1 MSSSAQN
8 TPNPVSNKTI
18 FGVLR
23 LLPLPGS
30 SLWSGD
36 MDKVIARAEQEAL
49 ALVSGGVT
57 AILIENTGNE
67 PYTSQSLHPS
77 GLLAMA
83 HIYEHLKT
91 LCHVPFGVTVYPND
105 VESAVS
111 LASQLNA
118 DWIRIPV
125 LTGARI
131 TNEGIVEGCLHGLLE
146 AEKSLAIGSNSVTR
160 PYKLL
165 IDVSRH
171 HLMVEAQGA
180 PVTDE
185 SLMKKLMSI
194 ETAYGKCLPID
205 GYILND
211 TVHPEAI
218 TALTTTN
225 SEATESPLLNRIFCS
240 STEHSEDTHTEW
252 LKWMSQSYQVSHGLV
267 LDLGVRKTINNA
279 VTSNTPTTLA
289 LEGSLPSVDMIKIEE
304 IVRKATGI
312 KGIEDHDPEYFLSRT
327 VPKAPNAQ

>member
-1 MSSSAQN
+1 MPSSAQS
-8 TPNPVSNKTI
+8 TPNPTSNKEI

-36 MDKVIARAEQEAL
+36 MGKVLARAEQEAL

-67 PYTSQSLHPS
+67 PYTTQTLHPS

-83 HIYEHLKT
+83 SIFQHLKT
-91 LCHVPFGVTVYPND
+91 LCHVPFGITIYPND
-105 VESAVS
+105 VQSAVS
-111 LASQLNA
+111 LATQLNA

-131 TNEGIVEGCLHGLLE
+131 TNEGVVEGCLHRLLE
-146 AEKSLAIGSNSVTR
+146 AEKSLAVGSNKITR

-185 SLMKKLMSI
+185 NLIKKLMSI
-194 ETAYGKCLPID
+194 ETSYGKCLPID

-211 TVHPEAI
+211 TIHPD
-218 TALTTTN
+218 TLTVLTQGDTK
-225 SEATESPLLNRIFCS
+225 STSLLLNRIFCS
-240 STEHSEDTHTEW
+240 SSEHPDDQHTEW
-252 LKWMSQSYQVSHGLV
+252 LTWMCDSYQASHGLV

-327 VPKAPNAQ
+327 VPKSPEQ